1 MSKLAQGLLDLHSK
15 RGLPDMT
22 NLANIA
28 IAAGAR
34 DPLPERIGNANT
46 VAEAFEL
53 AAAEGIQLG
62 EHVADAAWQT
72 AAAVLASPNIQLE
85 ILVVDRQGQVLGHAP
100 FATNHEASR
109 PLKRR

>member
-1 MSKLAQGLLDLHSK
+1 MVIEVDHPGHGPVKMLGFPVKLSKTPCVVRHPAPRHGEHTAEILA
-15 RGLPDMT
+15 
-22 NLANIA
+22 
-28 IAAGAR
+28 
-34 DPLPERIGNANT
+34 
-46 VAEAFEL
+46 EL